1 MTSLEVSSSAPGVS
15 RSSGGNYSQGGSAAC
30 AATLILAGG
39 WMGRWHGFEEMSGGL
54 NYNMNGGEI
63 DSPTELNRLV
73 LRSGHFASWPQIPIT
88 AGRSSTRRKHVQ
100 VFEPHPLSFARRFIK
115 KVMSMA
121 IGRRTVGCRLHLPN
135 WEAKYGGRTPLSG
148 SLNKRPFWIFM

>member
-73 LRSGHFASWPQIPIT
+73 LRPGHFASWPQIPIT
-88 AGRSSTRRKHVQ
+88 AGRSSTRQKHVQ
-100 VFEPHPLSFARRFIK
+100 VFEPHPLSACRFIK
-115 KVMSMA
+115 KSDVDGYRQANSGVPVTPFQ
-121 IGRRTVGCRLHLPN
+121 IGRQSMGAGHPYRSP
-135 WEAKYGGRTPLSG
+135 
-148 SLNKRPFWIFM
+148 